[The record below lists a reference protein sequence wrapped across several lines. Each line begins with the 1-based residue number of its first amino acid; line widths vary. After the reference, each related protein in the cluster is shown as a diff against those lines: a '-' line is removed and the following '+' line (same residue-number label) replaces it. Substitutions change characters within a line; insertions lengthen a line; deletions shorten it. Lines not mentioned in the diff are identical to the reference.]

1 MPPKQET
8 VLASFNDE
16 VDAWNEQ
23 FEAFNNV
30 MKGEKKASSLLLD
43 HQIKSGIS
51 NKKFGCRSYQ
61 SQSNKRCF

>member
-30 MKGEKKASSLLLD
+30 M
-43 HQIKSGIS
+43 
-51 NKKFGCRSYQ
+51 
-61 SQSNKRCF
+61 